1 MAQLIKKASKGASIY
16 VNGTKKDLTP
26 EQWDAF
32 KAEFGN
38 NPEMIS
44 YFTDENNTSS
54 FRMNDNGTITVNG
67 MPLSTDSRKRRA
79 KRTDDANTEKL
90 YNFFNGLNTVVK
102 GKNIAKYSG
111 DYNLGYDSSEDGKV
125 HTLNRSAVNA
135 NAMKRL
141 DALMNFD
148 PNSLDDIEGFENF
161 SDKESLRNYVDQHIR
176 PNYEY
181 LKAALTSGATKEDF
195 NRYKDI
201 FNSIGIYA
209 DKKSS
214 GDENDGTNPTAGDT
228 AGIMGDHIVHDGNGE
243 FRFKDDTI
251 NAFMN
256 SDAMKEYVGKNLW
269 LNNEFVDWASKNHGI
284 DFSWITPGT
293 GLFRIN
299 GKWVDGS
306 KVNSLTGHDK
316 LAFDNWVKHN
326 IDNPGG
332 DNSKIVQYWGTE
344 NPYKYIGGDNYINGL
359 ADGSYYI
366 DDSWRYER
374 GNNAPHVYRTWD
386 DEIANQEGFRDVFGH
401 INRNMLKTVYVDSD
415 GNIIQDFD
423 PNTLKLLGEKES
435 IDQLQGKYK
444 TPENPYLIDTEK
456 RKYKSVFQNASKE
469 SNEKW
474 GLITDGNG
482 RYYWRHNGMK
492 GYTNDMGIHGDPNGL
507 SFEIDPRV
515 AQWLV
520 KQQKAG
526 KLDQKMAV
534 NIDKLIKSLYH
545 KNKIFDRSGLFD
557 LYKSLGI
564 APSDVFNYTLGEHE
578 YQSGLYDVLNSA
590 EAVKRGHIIAG
601 IPYSEVE
608 YKQHGGIVSKVKSET
623 KKHTS
628 TDSGI
633 SRNVGESKGLNDN
646 TALTNADKAEL
657 AALAADLGSA
667 ITAFVPGANIA
678 SAGIGAA
685 GSIADFAANISRDG
699 LDWGDVGRFA
709 LNLGLDAATLIPF
722 AGGAAKA
729 TKIAKLITES
739 KAIGKAVNIIGGISS
754 GAGAGMGIV
763 AAYNNIVNGDDWT
776 IEDIRTVVNGIRG
789 ITNLSRLKGSAV
801 KKGEVTDNSKGTIGS
816 SDDAIQITKKE
827 YDDIMALPKDQ
838 QANKMA
844 EYIRDNA
851 KNKESLTKQISDD
864 EAEKLIKELGDRPTK
879 KGKDQTEFDEKV
891 AEIKGRRVEKSAK
904 EILDEFGIKIKPQKV
919 ETTWNPKT

>member
-38 NPEMIS
+38 SPEMIS

-90 YNFFNGLNTVVK
+90 YNFFNGLSTTVK
-102 GKNIAKYSG
+102 GKNIMNYAG
-111 DYNLGYDSSEDGKV
+111 DYNLGYDASEDGKT
-125 HTLNRSAVNA
+125 HTLNRAAVNA

-141 DALMNFD
+141 DALVNFD
-148 PNSLDDIEGFENF
+148 PNSWDTIEGFENF
-161 SDKESLRNYVDQHIR
+161 SDKTALKNYVDQYIK

-181 LKAALTSGATKEDF
+181 LKAALTSGSTKEDF
-195 NRYKDI
+195 KKYKDI

-214 GDENDGTNPTAGDT
+214 DSEGDSINPTAGTT
-228 AGIMGDHIVHDGNGE
+228 AGIAGDNIVNDGNGGI
-243 FRFKDDTI
+243 RFKDDTI

-269 LNNEFVDWASKNHGI
+269 LNNEFVDWAAKNHGV

-316 LAFDNWVKHN
+316 LEFDNWVKHN

-374 GNNAPHVYRTWD
+374 GDNTPHVYRTWD
-386 DEIANQEGFRDVFGH
+386 DEIANQEGFRDAFGH

-415 GNIIQDFD
+415 GNVIQDFD

-435 IDQLQGKYK
+435 IDQLQGEYK
-444 TPENPYLIDTEK
+444 TPENLYLIDTEK
-456 RKYKSVFQNASKE
+456 RKYKSIFQNASKE

-492 GYTNDMGIHGDPNGL
+492 GYTNDIGVHGDPNGL

-515 AQWLV
+515 AQWIIQ
-520 KQQKAG
+520 QQKAG

-534 NIDKLIKSLYH
+534 NVDRLIKSLYH
-545 KNKIFDRSGLFD
+545 RNKVFDRSGLFD
-557 LYKSLGI
+557 LYKSLGL
-564 APSDVFNYTLGEHE
+564 APSDVFNYTLGEHQ
-578 YQSGLYDVLNSA
+578 YQSGLYDILNSA
-590 EAVKRGHIIAG
+590 EAVKRGHVIAG

-608 YKQHGGIVSKVKSET
+608 SKQHGGIVSKVKSET

-628 TDSGI
+628 TDSGT
-633 SRNVGESKGLNDN
+633 SRNVGESKGISDG
-646 TALTNADKAEL
+646 TAWTNADKAEL
-657 AALAADLGSA
+657 GALIADLGSA
-667 ITAFVPGANIA
+667 VTAFVPGANIA

-685 GSIADFAANISRDG
+685 GSVADLAANISRDG

-709 LNLGLDAATLIPF
+709 LNIGLDAATLMPF
-722 AGGAAKA
+722 LGGAAKA
-729 TKIAKLITES
+729 TKVAKLIKES
-739 KAIGKAVNIIGGISS
+739 KSLGKAINIMAGLSSAAGG
-754 GAGAGMGIV
+754 GMGLWT
-763 AAYNNIVNGDDWT
+763 AYNNIVNGDDWT
-776 IEDIRTVVNGIRG
+776 IEDIRTVVNGVRG
-789 ITNLSRLKGSAV
+789 LTNLNRLKGSAT
-801 KKGEVTDNSKGTIGS
+801 KKGEVTDNSTHTFKDTDITIS
-816 SDDAIQITKKE
+816 KKE
-827 YDDIMALPKDQ
+827 YDEIMELPKDQ
-838 QANKMA
+838 QSKKMA
-844 EYIRDNA
+844 DLIRSKTTDE
-851 KNKESLTKQISDD
+851 KILKRLKTKE
-864 EAEKLIKELGDRPTK
+864 EAEKVVKEILGDRPNSV
-879 KGKDQTEFDEKV
+879 KDQEAWDKLV
-891 AEIKGRRVEKSAK
+891 VEK
-904 EILDEFGIKIKPQKV
+904 Q
-919 ETTWNPKT
+919 